1 MTEETALIPIDEIN
15 LDLAYS
21 NRKSIDAVLAKLKVA
36 AEAHVPDT
44 STEAGRKAIAS
55 NSYKVSRCK
64 TWMVSHAKKMTED
77 WRKKTKTVN
86 TLRNHVETFC
96 DDLRDRTR
104 EPLTKIEEAEKA
116 EREARRKELEM
127 LADWDEALEHNA
139 LVDREREVARK
150 EAELAA
156 AEAARLEKE
165 RAEKEEQERKERE
178 ARIKA
183 EAEER
188 AKREAAEAIE
198 RAEAAKREAVYI
210 ARMAKERAER
220 DRLKAIEDAKAE
232 KKAAIERERQRA
244 QEESDRRERDRLAAE
259 AEKKRIAE
267 EEKEKA
273 ERLARH
279 HAHRAKVRKEA
290 IQALITVGNFD
301 DEEAERVF
309 EIIDAGKVPNITVN
323 Y

>member
-86 TLRNHVETFC
+86 ALRNHVEAFC

-165 RAEKEEQERKERE
+165 RAEQAEQDRKERE
-178 ARIKA
+178 AQIA
-183 EAEER
+183 
-188 AKREAAEAIE
+188 REAAEKAK
-198 RAEAAKREAVYI
+198 RDAEAAIQRE
-210 ARMAKERAER
+210 REAKERAEKEAKEAAECAER
-220 DRLKAIEDAKAE
+220 EKIEAIEAERQKAQEKAE
-232 KKAAIERERQRA
+232 RLERE
-244 QEESDRRERDRLAAE
+244 RLAAE
-259 AEKKRIAE
+259 AEKKRIAAE
-267 EEKEKA
+267 YKEKA
-273 ERLARH
+273 VRLARH

-309 EIIDAGKVPNITVN
+309 EIIDAGKVPNITII

>member
-15 LDLAYS
+15 LDLAFS
-21 NRKSIDAVLAKLKVA
+21 DRKSIDAVLEKLRVA
-36 AEAHVPDT
+36 AEAHVPDVT
-44 STEAGRKAIAS
+44 TEEGRKAIAS
-55 NSYKVSRCK
+55 NSYKVRRCK
-64 TWMVSHAKKMTED
+64 TWMVSHAKDMTAD

-86 TLRNHVETFC
+86 ALRNHVESFC
-96 DDLRDRTR
+96 DDLAVSTR

-165 RAEKEEQERKERE
+165 RAEQAERDRKERE
-178 ARIKA
+178 AQIAKEAAAAAERKA
-183 EAEER
+183 QQAIED
-188 AKREAAEAIE
+188 AKRAAEQ
-198 RAEAAKREAVYI
+198 
-210 ARMAKERAER
+210 AER
-220 DRLKAIEDAKAE
+220 DRLKAIEDAEAE
-232 KKAAIERERQRA
+232 KQAAIERERQKA
-244 QEESDRRERDRLAAE
+244 QEEADRRERERLAAE
-259 AEKKRIAE
+259 AEKKRIAAE
-267 EEKEKA
+267 YKEKA
-273 ERLARH
+273 VRLARH

-301 DEEAERVF
+301 EEEAERVF
-309 EIIDAGKVPNITVN
+309 EIIDAGKVPNITVI